1 MVKGRALDKIHT
13 MDKIRLAI
21 VDDHSIFREGLLS
34 VLKTEPDIE
43 IVGEGDSAED
53 AIRLARELL
62 PDIIFLDISM
72 PGGGLNAAQ
81 TIVEN
86 YPVVKIIILTGSEGE
101 SHVMTALKT
110 GARAYVL
117 KGVAASEL
125 VNILHMVQSGEIYVT
140 PTLAANLLTEMTSG
154 YRNEPAESSFE
165 KLTEREHEILA
176 LIAAGTSN
184 KEIGLQLHLT
194 EKTVKHYV
202 TNILQK
208 LQVHNR
214 VQAAILALKNEP
226 SKEGRK

>member
-1 MVKGRALDKIHT
+1 MKP

-21 VDDHSIFREGLLS
+21 VDDHSIFRAGLLS
-34 VLKTEPDIE
+34 ILGTEPDIE
-43 IVGEGDSAED
+43 IVGEGASAED
-53 AIRLARELL
+53 AVRLARDFL
-62 PDIIFLDISM
+62 PDMIFLDISM

-81 TIVEN
+81 SIVEN

-101 SHVMTALKT
+101 SDVMTALKT

-117 KGVAASEL
+117 KGVAAREL
-125 VNILHMVQSGEIYVT
+125 VNILHLVQSGEIYVT
-140 PTLAANLLTEMTSG
+140 PTLAANLLSEMTTGSRKEPSG
-154 YRNEPAESSFE
+154 SAFE

-214 VQAAILALKNEP
+214 VQAAILAQKAQTD
-226 SKEGRK
+226 RK

>member
-1 MVKGRALDKIHT
+1 
-13 MDKIRLAI
+13 MDKIRIAI
-21 VDDHSIFREGLLS
+21 VDDHTIFREGMLS
-34 VLKTEPDIE
+34 ILKTEPDIE
-43 IVGEGDSAED
+43 IIGEGASAED
-53 AIRLARELL
+53 AVRLAREFL
-62 PDIIFLDISM
+62 PDIIFMDISM

-81 TIVEN
+81 SIVEN

-117 KGVAASEL
+117 KGVAAREL
-125 VNILHMVQSGEIYVT
+125 VNILHAVQSGEIYVT
-140 PTLAANLLTEMTSG
+140 PTLAASLLSEMSTG
-154 YRNEPAESSFE
+154 PRNEPSAGAFE
-165 KLTEREHEILA
+165 KLTEREHEILS

-214 VQAAILALKNEP
+214 VQAAILALKPPPNQT
-226 SKEGRK
+226 R

>member
-1 MVKGRALDKIHT
+1 MNKVHPI
-13 MDKIRLAI
+13 DKIRLAI

-34 VLKTEPDIE
+34 VLSTEPDIE
-43 IVGEGDSAED
+43 IVGQGASAED
-53 AIRLARELL
+53 AVRLARELL

-81 TIVEN
+81 EIVEN

-117 KGVAASEL
+117 KGVAAREL
-125 VNILHMVQSGEIYVT
+125 VSILHTVHSGEVYVT
-140 PTLAANLLTEMTSG
+140 PTLAANLLSEMTAAS
-154 YRNEPAESSFE
+154 RIQSPQSAFE
-165 KLTEREHEILA
+165 RLTEREHEILS

-214 VQAAILALKNEP
+214 VQAAILALKTQP
-226 SKEGRK
+226 PPPR

>member
-1 MVKGRALDKIHT
+1 

-21 VDDHSIFREGLLS
+21 VDDHSIFLEGMLS
-34 VLKTEPDIE
+34 VLKTEPDLE
-43 IVGEGDSAED
+43 IVGEGASAED
-53 AIRLARELL
+53 AVRLAREFL

-72 PGGGLNAAQ
+72 PGGGLNAARE
-81 TIVEN
+81 IVEN

-117 KGVAASEL
+117 KGVAAREL
-125 VNILHMVQSGEIYVT
+125 VNILHAVQAGEIYVT
-140 PTLAANLLTEMTSG
+140 PTLAANLLTEMTTGSHTEAPEG
-154 YRNEPAESSFE
+154 TFE
-165 KLTEREHEILA
+165 KLTEREREILE

-184 KEIGLQLHLT
+184 KEIGLKLHLT

-202 TNILQK
+202 TNIFQK

-214 VQAAILALKNEP
+214 VQAAILALKTQP
-226 SKEGRK
+226 SRTR

>member
-1 MVKGRALDKIHT
+1 MDKGHT

-21 VDDHSIFREGLLS
+21 VDDHSIFREGMLS

-43 IVGEGDSAED
+43 IVGQGENAED
-53 AIRLARELL
+53 AVRLARELL

-101 SHVMTALKT
+101 AHVMTALKT

-117 KGVAASEL
+117 KGLAAREL
-125 VNILHMVQSGEIYVT
+125 VNILHTVQSGEVYVT
-140 PTLAANLLTEMTSG
+140 PTLAASLLSEITTGS
-154 YRNEPAESSFE
+154 RNEPSQSTFD

-214 VQAAILALKNEP
+214 VEAAILALKNP
-226 SKEGRK
+226 LSHL

>member
-1 MVKGRALDKIHT
+1 
-13 MDKIRLAI
+13 MDKIRLVI
-21 VDDHSIFREGLLS
+21 VDDHSIFREGMLS

-43 IVGEGDSAED
+43 IVGQGENAED
-53 AIRLARELL
+53 AVRLARELL

-101 SHVMTALKT
+101 AHVMTALKT

-117 KGVAASEL
+117 KGLAAREL
-125 VNILHMVQSGEIYVT
+125 VNILHTVQSGEVYVT
-140 PTLAANLLTEMTSG
+140 PTLAASLLSEITTG
-154 YRNEPAESSFE
+154 PRNEPSQSTFD

-214 VQAAILALKNEP
+214 VQAAVMALKTP
-226 SKEGRK
+226 PDRARSS

>member
-1 MVKGRALDKIHT
+1 MNKASSAGKASASE
-13 MDKIRLAI
+13 KIRLVI

-34 VLKTEPDIE
+34 VLSTEPDIE
-43 IVGEGDSAED
+43 IVGEGASAED
-53 AIRLARELL
+53 ALRLARELL

-72 PGGGLNAAQ
+72 PGGGLTAAQ
-81 TIVEN
+81 SIVEN

-101 SHVMTALKT
+101 AHVLTALKT

-117 KGVAASEL
+117 KGVAAREL

-140 PTLAANLLTEMTSG
+140 PTLAASLLSEMTAG
-154 YRNEPAESSFE
+154 PRNDPSEGAFD

-184 KEIGLQLHLT
+184 KEIALQLHLT

-208 LQVHNR
+208 LQVQNR
-214 VQAAILALKNEP
+214 VQAAILALKTP
-226 SKEGRK
+226 PARPR

>member
-1 MVKGRALDKIHT
+1 MDKGHT

-21 VDDHSIFREGLLS
+21 VDDHSIFREGMLS

-43 IVGEGDSAED
+43 IVGQGENAED
-53 AIRLARELL
+53 AVRLARELL

-101 SHVMTALKT
+101 AHVMTALKT

-117 KGVAASEL
+117 KGVAAREL
-125 VNILHMVQSGEIYVT
+125 VNILHTVQSGEVYVT
-140 PTLAANLLTEMTSG
+140 PTLAASLLSEITTGS
-154 YRNEPAESSFE
+154 RNEPSQSTFD

-214 VQAAILALKNEP
+214 VQAAVMALKSP
-226 SKEGRK
+226 PDRAK